1 MDPLATSIHR
11 ALAVDWLL
19 LPSKATPT
27 AALEL
32 PGDGLRGDSPL
43 AWWAAGPYAG
53 GLRQRLLQLR
63 QRPDRQGIADLV
75 EGLCGALHQ
84 AFGDHRHRRPVLV
97 AVPSWKRVGNPLPSL
112 LSGCL
117 ARQLGWQQQQLLR
130 RSRPVLGQHHL
141 GRELR
146 WANQAG
152 AFCSVPLE
160 RPPWGPTPP
169 VVLVDDIL
177 TTGAT
182 AVAAASALQSA
193 GWRPLGMACLARTPW
208 QGRDLR
214 SASRSGDGPG

>member
-32 PGDGLRGDSPL
+32 PGDGLHGDSPL

-84 AFGDHRHRRPVLV
+84 EI
-97 AVPSWKRVGNPLPSL
+97 
-112 LSGCL
+112 
-117 ARQLGWQQQQLLR
+117 
-130 RSRPVLGQHHL
+130 
-141 GRELR
+141 GR
-146 WANQAG
+146 AH
-152 AFCSVPLE
+152 V
-160 RPPWGPTPP
+160 
-169 VVLVDDIL
+169 
-177 TTGAT
+177 
-182 AVAAASALQSA
+182 
-193 GWRPLGMACLARTPW
+193 
-208 QGRDLR
+208 
-214 SASRSGDGPG
+214 